1 VRRVNVS
8 LLTPFG
14 STAQQDHKPL
24 SIPTKVNSVARSE
37 IQPQLL
43 HARADTLRRGNV
55 TPFQPVQC
63 DGNPGLSAIIE
74 TIEPSF
80 EWIAPLAINVLAN
93 LNHIYIVAQRSPLI
107 IRPPAALSID
117 ARKSQRFPE
126 MQLPFL

>member
-1 VRRVNVS
+1 VRRGNVS

-24 SIPTKVNSVARSE
+24 SIPTKVNSVA
-37 IQPQLL
+37 
-43 HARADTLRRGNV
+43 LRRGRV

-107 IRPPAALSID
+107 IRPPSALSID
-117 ARKSQRFPE
+117 ARKCQLSPERQHPFP
-126 MQLPFL
+126 